1 MVTRNARFIAAKDEP
16 PVDKAAELHK
26 RLHELRVEWMA
37 ARAAVAPITFGEYL
51 IALHIHNEEKKNG

>member
-1 MVTRNARFIAAKDEP
+1 MLRATRFTTDSKGATADAVEEF
-16 PVDKAAELHK
+16 HK
-26 RLHELRVEWMA
+26 RLHALRVEWMA